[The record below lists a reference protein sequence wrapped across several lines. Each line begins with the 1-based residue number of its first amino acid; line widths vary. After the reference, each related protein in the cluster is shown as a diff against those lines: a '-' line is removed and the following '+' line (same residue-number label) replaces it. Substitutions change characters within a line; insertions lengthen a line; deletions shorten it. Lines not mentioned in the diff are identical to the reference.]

1 MRIDL
6 FRMERTQCLYEN
18 EVEYNL
24 SESGVLP
31 LRVEDL
37 LEGSPD
43 PGWLAKARLKYP
55 PSRGSETLR
64 DRIALFYGGGATRAH
79 VMVTNGGS
87 EANYVV
93 FWALLEKGDGAAI

>member
-31 LRVEDL
+31 LRLEDL
-37 LEGSPD
+37 LEGSPE
-43 PGWLAKARLKYP
+43 P
-55 PSRGSETLR
+55 
-64 DRIALFYGGGATRAH
+64 
-79 VMVTNGGS
+79 
-87 EANYVV
+87 
-93 FWALLEKGDGAAI
+93 DGF